1 MRKYLLPPST
11 YFLYFFMFSS
21 LLFATIS
28 QHRKCSNVPTKTSKN
43 MSTDFALSM
52 TCNAFYL
59 SFSFEGILQGRLVV
73 FLFELS
79 FDIPHMADLAL
90 KPMST
95 SRRRRIFCNK
105 YNQSKHTDFIATHIQ
120 SINQIQSIKTHRI
133 YNHSMKFKV
142 EGGVNP

>member
-1 MRKYLLPPST
+1 
-11 YFLYFFMFSS
+11 MFSS
-21 LLFATIS
+21 LLFANIGNAIMS
-28 QHRKCSNVPTKTSKN
+28 QQKQKKN
-43 MSTDFALSM
+43 MSTDFSLSM